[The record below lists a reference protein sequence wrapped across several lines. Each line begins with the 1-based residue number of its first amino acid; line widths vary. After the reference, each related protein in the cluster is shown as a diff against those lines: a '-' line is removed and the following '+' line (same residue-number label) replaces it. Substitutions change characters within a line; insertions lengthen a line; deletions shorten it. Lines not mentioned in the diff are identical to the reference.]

1 MAQGI
6 ILENREM
13 WSDKEWASYLNCP
26 VEKIAEYRKILN
38 DNFVLG
44 VEQNKETKKY
54 SFVSYKWHIH
64 PSGHRSSQLW
74 LTDDLHRF
82 DTFSQ
87 AAQYANQNI
96 ISKLQLTDFWAKQYN
111 IPSKALQMMLI
122 RTK

>member
-1 MAQGI
+1 MAQEVS
-6 ILENREM
+6 LKSREY
-13 WSDKEWASYLNCP
+13 WSDKDWANYLDCP
-26 VEKIAEYRKILN
+26 VEKIAEYKKILN

-44 VEQNKETKKY
+44 IEQNKETKLY

-64 PSGHRSSQLW
+64 PSGHKSSQLW

-82 DTFSQ
+82 DTYSQ

-96 ISKLQLTDFWAKQYN
+96 ISKLQLTDSWAKIYN

-122 RTK
+122 CTK

>member
-1 MAQGI
+1 MS
-6 ILENREM
+6 LKSREY
-13 WSDKEWASYLNCP
+13 WSDKDWANYFGCP
-26 VEKIAEYRKILN
+26 VEKIAEYRKTLY

-44 VEQNKETKKY
+44 VEQNKETKQY

-64 PSGHRSSQLW
+64 PSGHKSMQLW

-82 DTFSQ
+82 ATYDQ
-87 AAQYANQNI
+87 ATQFANQNI
-96 ISKLQLTDFWAKQYN
+96 ISKLQLTDFWAELYN